1 MYVPGFL
8 YPVFFDQVALDPVSS
23 EPELETAVG
32 DEVLFF
38 FPIDYFV
45 FS

>member
-1 MYVPGFL
+1 MYIPGFL
-8 YPVFFDQVALDPVSS
+8 YPVFSDPVALDSVSAQ
-23 EPELETAVG
+23 PKLETAVG